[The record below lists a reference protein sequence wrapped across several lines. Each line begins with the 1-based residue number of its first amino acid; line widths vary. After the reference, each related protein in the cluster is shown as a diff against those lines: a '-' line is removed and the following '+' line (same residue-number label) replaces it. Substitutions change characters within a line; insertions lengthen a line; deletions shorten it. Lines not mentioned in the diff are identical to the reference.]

1 MGKNVFDV
9 AIIGG
14 GIVGTAT
21 AYALVERGVRSLVV
35 LEAEDSLAAHQTGH
49 NSGVIHAGLY
59 YKPGSLKAKNCVA
72 GREKLYQFCEANG
85 VPAKRCGKV
94 VVATKD
100 EELPRLEKLFERGQ
114 ANGLVNM
121 RKLSP
126 EEVREHEPHVKAVG
140 GIFVPYTGVVNYRK
154 VTEKLG
160 ERVQQGGGDIRTKW
174 KLRQVRASNGSM
186 AIETT
191 QGLVECRHLV
201 NCGGLQADRVA
212 RLCGV
217 EPGLQIIPFR
227 GEYYDLIPERAHL
240 VKTLIY
246 PVPDP
251 QFPFLGV
258 HFTRGVDDHVEAG
271 PNAVLALART
281 GYNWRTISPRDLW
294 GYVSYLGFWRLIL
307 QYPRMGLAEMYRSL
321 NKSAFLRSLQQLIPE
336 VQMEDIIPGGAGVRA
351 QAVAPEGKLIDDF
364 HIVEADR
371 MIHVLNAPSP
381 AATASLSIGETIADL
396 VEQRFG
402 LKG

>member
-1 MGKNVFDV
+1 MATNVFEV

-21 AYALVERGVRSLVV
+21 AYALLQRGVSSIVV
-35 LEAEDSLAAHQTGH
+35 LEAEDHLAAHQTGH

-59 YKPGSLKAKNCVA
+59 YKPGSLKAKNCVV
-72 GREKLYQFCEANG
+72 GREKIYQFCEEHG

-100 EELPRLEKLFERGQ
+100 EEVPRLENLYERGQ
-114 ANGLVNM
+114 ANGLVDIK
-121 RKLSP
+121 KLTAD
-126 EEVREHEPHVKAVG
+126 EVREYEPHVKAVG
-140 GIFVPYTGVVNYRK
+140 GIFVPYTGVVNYKK

-160 ERVQQGGGDIRTKW
+160 ELIQQGGGEIRTRW
-174 KLRQVRASNGSM
+174 QVRQVRMSTDSIV
-186 AIETT
+186 IETT
-191 QGLVECRHLV
+191 QGPVETRHLV
-201 NCGGLQADRVA
+201 NCGGLYADRVA

-217 EPGLQIIPFR
+217 QPGNRIIPFR

-271 PNAVLALART
+271 PNAVLALARK
-281 GYNWRTISPRDLW
+281 GYNWRTISLRDLW
-294 GYVSYLGFWRLIL
+294 GYVTYGGFWRLIL
-307 QYPRMGLAEMYRSL
+307 RYPRMGLAEMYRSL
-321 NKSAFLRSLQQLIPE
+321 NKGAFLRSLQELIPE
-336 VQMEDIIPGGAGVRA
+336 VRKEDIVPGGSGVRA
-351 QAVAPEGKLIDDF
+351 QAVAPGGKLVDDF

-381 AATASLSIGETIADL
+381 AATASLSIGETIGELAGK
-396 VEQRFG
+396 RFG
-402 LKG
+402 WK